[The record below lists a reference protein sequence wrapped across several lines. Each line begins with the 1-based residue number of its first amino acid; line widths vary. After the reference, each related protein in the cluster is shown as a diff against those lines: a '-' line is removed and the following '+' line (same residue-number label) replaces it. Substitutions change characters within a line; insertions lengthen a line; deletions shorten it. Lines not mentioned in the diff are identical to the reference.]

1 MRTATLAGLAFLL
14 LASSVA
20 SAQVAATI
28 DSRGVTPSFPSLH
41 ITGGTGESSTSA
53 GAKALQLTLTLLD
66 PRQLAV
72 GEAFD
77 LSWQSPTG
85 PTRSGRELRGCDAGS
100 LTRRW

>member
-28 DSRGVTPSFPSLH
+28 DSRGVTPSFPSVH

-53 GAKALQLTLTLLD
+53 GANALQLTFTLLD

-72 GEAFD
+72 SEAFD
-77 LSWQSPTG
+77 FELAITN
-85 PTRSGRELRGCDAGS
+85 RSDEKRKGVPWL
-100 LTRRW
+100 

>member
-28 DSRGVTPSFPSLH
+28 DSRGVTPSFPSVH
-41 ITGGTGESSTSA
+41 ITGGTGDSSTSA
-53 GAKALQLTLTLLD
+53 GAKAQLTFSLLD

-77 LSWQSPTG
+77 FELAITN
-85 PTRSGRELRGCDAGS
+85 RSDEKRKGAPWL
-100 LTRRW
+100 

>member
-20 SAQVAATI
+20 SAQVAVTI
-28 DSRGVTPSFPSLH
+28 DSRGVTPSFPSVH

-53 GAKALQLTLTLLD
+53 GANALQLTFTLLD

-72 GEAFD
+72 SEAFD
-77 LSWQSPTG
+77 FELAITN
-85 PTRSGRELRGCDAGS
+85 RSDEKRKGAPWL
-100 LTRRW
+100 